1 MKQFWVQ
8 TNKCAFPLVYP
19 SSFPVC
25 FVNYNYPDI
34 SLDAVSTLFTSQIFI
49 AEPKPT
55 DLGGKSPNPSCSA
68 EKGIKKLP
76 EMSG

>member
-49 AEPKPT
+49 AEPKPM
-55 DLGGKSPNPSCSA
+55 DLGGEKPKSQLFRREGN
-68 EKGIKKLP
+68 
-76 EMSG
+76 